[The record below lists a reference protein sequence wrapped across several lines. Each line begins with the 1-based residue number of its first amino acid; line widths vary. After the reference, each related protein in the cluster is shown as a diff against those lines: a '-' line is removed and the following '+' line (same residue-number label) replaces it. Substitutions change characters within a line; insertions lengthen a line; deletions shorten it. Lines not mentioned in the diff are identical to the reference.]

1 VRTMLGDRLMPQI
14 NPSFNLQALL
24 LVSGM
29 VIGWFARM
37 TQKVVSFVC
46 LSRSMR
52 RSYLKIHG
60 VSR

>member
-1 VRTMLGDRLMPQI
+1 MPKI

-29 VIGWFARM
+29 VIGWLLTSM

-46 LSRSMR
+46 SYRSMHCR
-52 RSYLKIHG
+52 YLKIHG

>member
-1 VRTMLGDRLMPQI
+1 MPQS
-14 NPSFNLQALL
+14 NPLLNLQALL

-29 VIGWFARM
+29 VIGWLLARM

-46 LSRSMR
+46 SSRSMR

>member
-1 VRTMLGDRLMPQI
+1 MPKI
-14 NPSFNLQALL
+14 NPSFNLQAWL

-46 LSRSMR
+46 SYRSMHCR
-52 RSYLKIHG
+52 YLKIHG

>member
-1 VRTMLGDRLMPQI
+1 MPKI

-24 LVSGM
+24 LVSGL
-29 VIGWFARM
+29 VIGWLLTRM

-46 LSRSMR
+46 SSRSMR

>member
-1 VRTMLGDRLMPQI
+1 MPQI

-46 LSRSMR
+46 SSRSMR
-52 RSYLKIHG
+52 RRYLKIHG